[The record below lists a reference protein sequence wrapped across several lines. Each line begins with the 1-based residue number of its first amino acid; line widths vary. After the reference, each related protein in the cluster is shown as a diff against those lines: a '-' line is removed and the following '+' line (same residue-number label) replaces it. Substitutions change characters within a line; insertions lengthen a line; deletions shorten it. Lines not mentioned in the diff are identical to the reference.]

1 LREQLNHL
9 RQIGSETAL
18 LNDVWSG
25 KQEMR
30 GYDLL
35 QTTMLSMVN
44 PEKGEQANHPI
55 RPIESLAEV
64 ALNELSPLFAQMH
77 SEVTRPSVP
86 RERLLK
92 ASLSIVL
99 YRVRK
104 LLVIL
109 NAMLHNKTRY
119 HASVS
124 TSSVSTLFFL
134 VGADAQHGC
143 C

>member
-1 LREQLNHL
+1 MDLGIEGRVALVTA
-9 RQIGSETAL
+9 GSRGLGRGVVDAL
-18 LNDVWSG
+18 AAEGARLVVAA
-25 KQEMR
+25 R
-30 GYDLL
+30 G
-35 QTTMLSMVN
+35 
-44 PEKGEQANHPI
+44 E
-55 RPIESLAEV
+55 ESLAEV